1 MDIHSYNRALFNGRL
16 YPIVEASL
24 VPFLSPAGF
33 VGRISRW
40 GVREDPF
47 FLPSLSRSPLMLM
60 LYLKAYTIN

>member
-16 YPIVEASL
+16 YPVVEASL
-24 VPFLSPAGF
+24 VPFLNPAGF

-47 FLPSLSRSPLMLM
+47 FLLSLSLSLFL
-60 LYLKAYTIN
+60 LAYAYIIS